1 MKVFFLYTGQFCLES
16 SVNLW
21 RDKIAQT
28 FQNVLK
34 LISSYNFRVPR
45 AAGTADG
52 FPQDQTL
59 GIASTKSPCLC
70 SKCPVKCQESKW
82 DNHFRTHQNI
92 PHSWINQKK
101 KSRKKRRH
109 LTAIDAL
116 LWCSINIIIS
126 SRSVGSGIA
135 KKMPEHWGMWCTT
148 FPMLWHP
155 FKSPFCHSILLLHRY
170 SGPSFERPL

>member
-1 MKVFFLYTGQFCLES
+1 MKIFYIILYIQGNFVLSLQWICEETKLPRHSRMFM
-16 SVNLW
+16 
-21 RDKIAQT
+21 
-28 FQNVLK
+28 LK
-34 LISSYNFRVPR
+34 LISGYNFRVPS

-70 SKCPVKCQESKW
+70 SKCPVEHQESEW
-82 DNHFRTHQNI
+82 DNHFIIMTHQNI
-92 PHSWINQKK
+92 PHSWINE
-101 KSRKKRRH
+101 RKKPRKKHRH

-135 KKMPEHWGMWCTT
+135 KKMPEHWGMWRTT
-148 FPMLWHP
+148 FPNALA
-155 FKSPFCHSILLLHRY
+155 
-170 SGPSFERPL
+170 SF